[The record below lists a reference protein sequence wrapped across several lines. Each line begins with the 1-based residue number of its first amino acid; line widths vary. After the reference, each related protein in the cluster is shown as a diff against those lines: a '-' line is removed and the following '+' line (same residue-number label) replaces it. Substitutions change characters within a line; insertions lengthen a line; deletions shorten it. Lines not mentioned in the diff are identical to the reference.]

1 MDNKSPSYAKNT
13 SQCEF
18 FIKPFNNTNWGLLD
32 SPRHSLPPNTSC
44 KYHFQGSSH
53 QTVWLSFIKYH
64 AASTDPNAYHLA
76 NGCNAKLQ
84 IWDKVVS
91 TKTKKVRLQP
101 NFGLIRTYGST
112 IFLFLRTTP
121 EYERNLKIRF
131 TLDVHEYIP
140 IPIII
145 FKSTNNSQPCLHGV
159 D

>member
-1 MDNKSPSYAKNT
+1 MHIHLNTRPVIVTFQILFVDNKSPSYAKNT

-64 AASTDPNAYHLA
+64 AASTDPNAYHLS
-76 NGCNAKLQ
+76 NECNARLR

-91 TKTKKVRLQP
+91 TQTKKVRLHD
-101 NFGLIRTYGST
+101 
-112 IFLFLRTTP
+112 
-121 EYERNLKIRF
+121 
-131 TLDVHEYIP
+131 DV
-140 IPIII
+140 
-145 FKSTNNSQPCLHGV
+145 
-159 D
+159 